1 MIRLN
6 QKYVLTILKYKMDTH
21 FIKFY
26 DGHPF
31 EVKEIWFELHYIEF
45 REVDIATVTWSTVTE
60 LSVSQ
65 VTTDMFSLS

>member
-26 DGHPF
+26 NGHPF
-31 EVKEIWFELHYIEF
+31 EVKEI
-45 REVDIATVTWSTVTE
+45 
-60 LSVSQ
+60 
-65 VTTDMFSLS
+65 